1 MKVWK
6 SPVFYFG
13 IVLVLAVF
21 SAMLAPFVVDWGSY
35 RAGLEAYGEKLSGRR
50 VEIVGPIGV
59 RLFPWPRLAAQEV
72 RIANPQ
78 GQQDK
83 WFATADQVVVRMN
96 LGALLNG
103 SIQVESI
110 NIDSP
115 KIKLHRFPDGSG
127 NWNFEPAEN
136 IRNSRLLD
144 QVKLDQI
151 MLSGGTLQ
159 LTDDRRGSQAEI
171 KNVNATFS
179 ALNLVGPWRS
189 SGNFDYGGVPL
200 AFTANTGAWASDE
213 PLSLGLRVSS
223 QENSGY
229 SYFLDGKSDAGQFE
243 GTLRMDPVQSSDG
256 KSDTEGQIR
265 PVTFQSK
272 IKGSFENI
280 ALSEIEIRPAG
291 VSEQGT
297 LLSGSASFILDK
309 QVKATADFSA
319 PRVDFDALVGASSRR
334 LLRDGGGLSLVNGLL
349 AALPEA
355 VDLRTSIKF
364 SALKTGGEVLE
375 NVFLDVSANR
385 GAMRIHELSAALPGG
400 SRSLFEGVFFP
411 GAQYAELAGNLSLE
425 SSDARQLSM
434 WLWPDS
440 KEEITR
446 TWTGIR
452 GRLKAKAEVALTASK
467 LELENI
473 EYELDG
479 EPGKAGLAV
488 LVNGERPII
497 DLRVD
502 TQTAD
507 IDSYVPKGFAALSSE
522 GSASWSRLIANFVDE
537 QTKRDLRFTFQAGTL
552 RLNGVEASDV
562 AVDMETTVKGF
573 DLKTIEAGSVGGAK
587 LSVSGVVLSTPDGPD
602 GDVGISLTAEDP
614 RELLRLTGLLPRDQ
628 DPRWSS
634 VLGKTALKINL
645 QAKPSPEAPITHYD
659 VNGKVGDLTI
669 ASNGSFVMATGA
681 AHTSIKGVTEIS
693 SPSSATLI
701 NLFGGAVE
709 IADAIPARAV
719 LAAEGVFH
727 DSFRVDLQ
735 GEVYRSAVQFTGN
748 VKPDAAR
755 VLLDGDLTVQSSQ
768 AQDLLA
774 ALKIPALAP
783 GGGQL
788 SFVTKIST
796 VGNRQSFD
804 SIEAKLADLTISG
817 SAALENQRL
826 SGDFS
831 VGDISLL
838 NVMVPVFLPWN
849 GRSVTLEESFAKALP
864 FGLTGEVW
872 LRPKALEVYPGL
884 VVSDAQIG
892 VAATAE
898 ETRIAVSAKTAEGDK
913 VDMEI
918 ASAPVADGLNI
929 TGRLN
934 LPVDLSQHLKRDDGS
949 SVASGLANIDLKFSG
964 VGRSPGGALATLNG
978 QGSFTLADGK
988 LLNITPANFSK
999 LILVAQ
1005 DAGDLKSAFD
1015 GLHTGDGI
1023 KFGAVSESINIV
1035 NGVATFTPFGT
1046 SNSDAEVRVKTN
1058 AELADGK
1065 IDIGVVLSLKVLPEL
1080 PPMEISYTGSPMRL
1094 VPAEDRT
1101 ALASYLGFKVLEKGV
1116 DELEKVQK
1124 EQERL
1129 ALEEEVLRKEDEER
1143 LTAFYA
1149 QKAELRLRLREL
1161 KVQSAQREL
1170 DVELAKAEE
1179 LRLIRDGEVI
1189 NKSELRL
1196 RLRELRVYRKVL
1208 AEAAPLVTPREKPV
1222 APREA
1227 IQVPLLL
1234 VPPGSP
1240 R

>member
-35 RAGLEAYGEKLSGRR
+35 RAGLEAYGEKLSGRK
-50 VEIVGPIGV
+50 VEIAGPIAV
-59 RLFPWPRLAAQEV
+59 RLFPWPRLTAQEV
-72 RIANPQ
+72 RIANPE

-83 WFATADQVVVRMN
+83 WFATADQIVVRMN

-110 NIDSP
+110 NIDNP
-115 KIKLHRFPDGSG
+115 TIRLRRFADGNG

-151 MLSGGTLQ
+151 TFSGGTLQ
-159 LTDDRRGSQAEI
+159 LTDDRRANQAEI
-171 KNVNATFS
+171 RNVNATFS
-179 ALNLVGPWRS
+179 ALNLAGPWRS
-189 SGNFDYGGVPL
+189 IGDFDYDGVPL

-213 PLSLGLRVSS
+213 PLSFGFRVSS

-229 SYFLDGKSDAGQFE
+229 SYFLDGKSDAGQFD
-243 GTLRMDPVQSSDG
+243 GTLRMDPIHSSEG

-265 PVTFQSK
+265 PVTFRSK
-272 IKGSFENI
+272 IKGSFERI
-280 ALSEIEIRPAG
+280 ALSDIEIRPAG

-349 AALPEA
+349 TALPETI
-355 VDLRTSIKF
+355 DLRTSIKF
-364 SALKTGGEVLE
+364 AALKSGGEVLD

-385 GAMRIHELSAALPGG
+385 NAMRIHELSASLPGR

-411 GAQYAELAGNLSLE
+411 GAQYAELAGNLSLD
-425 SSDARQLSM
+425 SSDARQLSL

-440 KEEITR
+440 KDGITR

-467 LELENI
+467 LELQNI

-479 EPGKAGLAV
+479 EPGKAGVAV

-497 DLRVD
+497 DLRVHA
-502 TQTAD
+502 QTAD
-507 IDSYVPKGFAALSSE
+507 IDSYVPGGFAALSSD
-522 GSASWSRLIANFVDE
+522 GGASWSRLIANFVDE
-537 QTKRDLRFTFQAGTL
+537 QTKRDLRLTFQAGTL

-602 GDVGISLTAEDP
+602 GDIGISLTAEDP
-614 RELLRLTGLLPRDQ
+614 RELMRLTGLLPRDR

-634 VLGKTALKINL
+634 VLGMTALKINL

-659 VNGKVGDLTI
+659 VNGKVGDLTVT
-669 ASNGSFVMATGA
+669 SNGSFVMTTGA
-681 AHTSIKGVTEIS
+681 SATRLKGVTEIS
-693 SPSSATLI
+693 SPSSATLV
-701 NLFGGAVE
+701 NLFGGSVE
-709 IADAIPARAV
+709 ITDAIPARAV
-719 LAAEGVFH
+719 LTADGMFH
-727 DSFRVDLQ
+727 DNFQVDLQ
-735 GEVYRSAVQFTGN
+735 GEAYRSTVQFTGS

-755 VLLDGDLTVQSSQ
+755 LLLNGDIKVQSSQ

-774 ALKIPALAP
+774 ALKIPALGARS
-783 GGGQL
+783 GNL

-796 VGNRQSFD
+796 AGNNQSFD
-804 SIEAKLADLTISG
+804 SIEAKLSDLTFSG
-817 SAALENQRL
+817 SAVLENHQRL
-826 SGDFS
+826 TGDFT

-838 NVMVPVFLPWN
+838 NVVAPVFLPWN
-849 GRSVTLEESFAKALP
+849 GRAATLEESFARNLP

-872 LRPKALEVYPGL
+872 LRPTTLEIYPGL
-884 VVSDAQIG
+884 VVSNAEIG
-892 VAATAE
+892 ITATTE
-898 ETRIAVSAKTAEGDK
+898 ETQFIASAKTAEGDN
-913 VDMEI
+913 VAVEI
-918 ASAPVADGLNI
+918 AAAPVADGRNI
-929 TGRLN
+929 TGKLN
-934 LPVDLSQHLKRDDGS
+934 LPADVFQLLKRDGS
-949 SVASGLANIDLKFSG
+949 AIASGLANVELKFSG

-988 LLNITPANFSK
+988 LLNISPENFSR
-999 LILVAQ
+999 LILEAK
-1005 DAGDLKSAFD
+1005 DADGLKSAFD
-1015 GLHTGDGI
+1015 GLHGGDGI
-1023 KFGAVSESINIV
+1023 ALGVVSGSINIV

-1046 SNSDAEVRVKTN
+1046 TSPDAEVRVKTI

-1065 IDIGVVLSLKVLPEL
+1065 IDIGVVLSLKALPEL
-1080 PPMEISYTGSPMRL
+1080 PPMEISYSGMPLQL
-1094 VPAEDRT
+1094 VATEDRT

-1124 EQERL
+1124 EQERM
-1129 ALEEEVLRKEDEER
+1129 ALEEEELRKEDEER

-1149 QKAELRLRLREL
+1149 QKAELRLRQREL
-1161 KVQSAQREL
+1161 KVHSAQRIL

-1179 LRLIRDGEVI
+1179 QRLIREGEVL

-1196 RLRELRVYRKVL
+1196 RLRELRVYRKAL
-1208 AEAAPLVTPREKPV
+1208 AEAVPAVTPQEKPT
-1222 APREA
+1222 APQIP
-1227 IQVPLLL
+1227 IQALPV
-1234 VPPGSP
+1234 SP
-1240 R
+1240 SLRDFY